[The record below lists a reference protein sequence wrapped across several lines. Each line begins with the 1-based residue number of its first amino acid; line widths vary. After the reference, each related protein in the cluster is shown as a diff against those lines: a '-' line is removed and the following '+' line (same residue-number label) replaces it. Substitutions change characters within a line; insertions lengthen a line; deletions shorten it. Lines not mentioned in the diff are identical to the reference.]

1 MVTNNRPQTV
11 WRQSIDEWQK
21 FTGEIRQMS
30 SHVEVF
36 LQEQYL
42 IKNGSGSNDP
52 LHAACGF
59 D

>member
-1 MVTNNRPQTV
+1 MAKIYRGNKADVQPCR
-11 WRQSIDEWQK
+11 S
-21 FTGEIRQMS
+21 FSTGK
-30 SHVEVF
+30 
-36 LQEQYL
+36 YL